1 MKSDLIAVLSFFK
14 PFKPSTMWTP
24 NYTQDLIDDYSM
36 QLEERETFMKE
47 ADFSANLTGSE
58 VERQRLVSRIKM
70 LSDIKEG
77 MTKCGTL
84 ENMDAY
90 VDHKAYVYKLINDY
104 KAWKPQPHTQPTS
117 V

>member
-1 MKSDLIAVLSFFK
+1 
-14 PFKPSTMWTP
+14 MWTP
-24 NYTQDLIDDYSM
+24 IYTQDLINDYSV
-36 QLEERETFMKE
+36 QLEERETFMRE
-47 ADFSANLTGSE
+47 ADFSANLTSSQ
-58 VERQRLVSRIKM
+58 VERQRLVTRIKM

-77 MTKCGTL
+77 MTKCDTL

-104 KAWKPQPHTQPTS
+104 KAWKPLPNSQPTS

>member
-1 MKSDLIAVLSFFK
+1 
-14 PFKPSTMWTP
+14 MWTP
-24 NYTQDLIDDYSM
+24 IYTQDLINDYSV

-70 LSDIKEG
+70 LSDIKAG
-77 MTKCGTL
+77 MTKCDTL

-90 VDHKAYVYKLINDY
+90 VDHKAYVYRLINEY
-104 KAWKPQPHTQPTS
+104 KAWIPQPHTQHTS
-117 V
+117 F